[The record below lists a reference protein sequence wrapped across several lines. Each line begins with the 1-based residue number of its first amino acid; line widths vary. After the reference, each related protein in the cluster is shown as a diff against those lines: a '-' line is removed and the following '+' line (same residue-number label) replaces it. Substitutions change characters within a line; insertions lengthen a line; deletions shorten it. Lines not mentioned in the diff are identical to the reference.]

1 MLLRTGGV
9 FVSKIHQVYSGYEGY
24 DILDSMLTSA
34 DNKNAFR
41 SEGRF
46 MGHLLL
52 PHVAGF

>member
-1 MLLRTGGV
+1 M
-9 FVSKIHQVYSGYEGY
+9 SKIHQVYSGYEGY